1 MATRHRK
8 TVKHYNEPGDAHF
21 LTFSCYRRLSLL
33 SKDRTR
39 LWFLKALA
47 EAREEHE
54 FDLWAWVLMPEHVH
68 LLIYPKLPDYK
79 IDKILAS
86 IKRPVG
92 SKAIGYLEAH
102 ASPFLERVTVH
113 QRNRTYRHFWQVGPG
128 DDHNL
133 YEARSIHNAIQYIH
147 DNPVR
152 RHLVKHAEEWIW
164 SSARDWAGLRMGP
177 VFVSVNRT
185 VPPLYPVDR

>member
-1 MATRHRK
+1 MGKPHRK

-21 LTFSCYRRLSLL
+21 LTFSCYRRLPLL
-33 SKDRTR
+33 SYDRTR
-39 LWFLKALA
+39 LWFLKALSD
-47 EAREEHE
+47 AREEHD

-68 LLIYPKLPDYK
+68 LLIYPKLPGYR

-92 SKAIGYLEAH
+92 SKAIEYLEAC
-102 ASPFLERVTVH
+102 ASPFLERLTV
-113 QRNRTYRHFWQVGPG
+113 RNRKRVYRHFWQVGPG

-133 YEARSIHNAIQYIH
+133 YEARAIHNAIQYIH

-152 RHLVKHAEEWIW
+152 RALVKTVEEWLW
-164 SSARDWAGLRMGP
+164 SSAHDWAGLP
-177 VFVSVNRT
+177 VEFAFLTVDRT
-185 VPPLYPVDR
+185 VPPLYANG